1 MESRL
6 GRAVISTAVT
16 GTVALMAATSIA
28 FASTPPGS
36 TAVLPPVV
44 VMATPTVAHKAKPHP
59 EINGA
64 IRALEK
70 AQAYLKAAAHDF
82 NGHRADALAA
92 TDAAL
97 KQLNIIVQ
105 YDN

>member
-1 MESRL
+1 MQSRL
-6 GRAVISTAVT
+6 GRAVISTAVC
-16 GTVALMAATSIA
+16 GTVALMAAASVA
-28 FASTPPGS
+28 FASTPPGG

-44 VMATPTVAHKAKPHP
+44 VMATPAVAHTAKPHP

-70 AQAYLKAAAHDF
+70 AQTYLKAAAHDF

-92 TDAAL
+92 CDAAI
-97 KQLNIIVQ
+97 KQLNIIIA
-105 YDN
+105 YDK